1 MTNINE
7 EDIYETGNAFCDVTI
22 KLSEKVLTE
31 KRRYTKLIEVLR
43 DAGGLTEVI
52 LSLFQIISSFSMDIL
67 YETSLIN
74 NLFDFDI
81 DKKLIFVHNRYLN
94 KLFKNEKNEI
104 INEDI
109 NLNYPKYTNSY
120 ESVNQLNNNND
131 LDNILKKD
139 NLNNEKDI
147 ISRNRKDNNI
157 RDNKDETNNKIIIKK
172 DDSTKNSKL
181 KDDSELNNNYIKQ
194 IISESSE
201 EEGKK
206 INNIKNNRFCIYLC
220 FLCVRKRKNLTNI
233 LLDEGKKLIIEK
245 LDIIYIFKEL
255 FHNEDALDNEGIIK
269 MSETCKMKL
278 KDL

>member
-31 KRRYTKLIEVLR
+31 RRRYTKLIEVLR
-43 DAGGLTEVI
+43 DVGGFTEVI
-52 LSLFQIISSFSMDIL
+52 LSLFQVISSFSMDIL

-120 ESVNQLNNNND
+120 ESMNQLNNNND

-139 NLNNEKDI
+139 NLNNNEKDI

-157 RDNKDETNNKIIIKK
+157 EDNKDETNNKIIIKK

-206 INNIKNNRFCIYLC
+206 INNIK
-220 FLCVRKRKNLTNI
+220 K
-233 LLDEGKKLIIEK
+233 EK
-245 LDIIYIFKEL
+245 
-255 FHNEDALDNEGIIK
+255 
-269 MSETCKMKL
+269 T
-278 KDL
+278 